1 MIDCAT
7 SKNMATANGA
17 GFDGYHDH
25 HIIKGNIFSCAW
37 CAKENY
43 PSSKASKWKT
53 RTMPL
58 ILHSLIQWS
67 NQAFRQYQPS
77 FLSTFYI
84 GSFSGPHKVSWTWI
98 YFFPFETTAYK
109 FIVSQRQKDDC
120 QPISTCTTQAYSA
133 PHEKVTTQQECWN
146 NLPIASA
153 TCPCSYTIRQD
164 LTMEKADPSI

>member
-67 NQAFRQYQPS
+67 HQAFRQYQPIIS
-77 FLSTFYI
+77 IHLLHRQFQ
-84 GSFSGPHKVSWTWI
+84 WTPQGKLDLNL
-98 YFFPFETTAYK
+98 FFPFWNYCIQIYSVTKAERRLPTNINVYYPSLLGSSWKSDYAARMLK
-109 FIVSQRQKDDC
+109 
-120 QPISTCTTQAYSA
+120 QP
-133 PHEKVTTQQECWN
+133 PHCICN
-146 NLPIASA
+146 MPLFMYN
-153 TCPCSYTIRQD
+153 
-164 LTMEKADPSI
+164 